1 VVLVFPG
8 TDGNA
13 RHSPAITKDERD
25 LSRYLSFV
33 CNFVFIF
40 EFMWKVATYGWKG
53 YIRNKWNRLD
63 FFLVVVSVRYMLCLS
78 LLHDLCAPF
87 QCLLSLTQLCF
98 QKNQIIDMIGDVI
111 RTIVGD
117 KMDKN
122 HPAFQVLGFLK
133 NFRALRALRPLR
145 ILSRAKGLKLVLATL
160 ARAVGPVL
168 NTVAI
173 ALTVFFV
180 AGIMS
185 VQILGGRMMYCSD
198 IHVHSQFDCVG
209 VDNHTGQERLWLPR
223 QLQYSWIGSAMLSM
237 FVLASQDNWEMHMY
251 AGIDATSK
259 GLGPIANNRPE
270 TGVFYIAILVIAS
283 FFVMQLFVGV
293 FIDTFQTVTSESKAL
308 QKKQSLSSEN
318 SSATS
323 GAGNEEPASRLRWPT
338 YVVVTTKIFDLGIA
352 VFIVGN
358 IIIMSAETVTQG
370 VTHIYILN
378 LCDFIFNFVFGAEVL
393 AKQWGLYPQQYFSSR
408 WNKFDFA
415 VVMVSFFG
423 VAIENLDSSIT
434 GALDPMVL
442 RTLRTIRVFRI
453 LRAFRIFKAAEGL
466 QNLVRTLLRSLT
478 SVGNLAAL
486 LLLLFFVVG
495 VLTVELYAGIP
506 MCDVPNYAYPPFCP
520 CLRHVLWDTTTPLP
534 VWTSLTTTH

>member
-1 VVLVFPG
+1 MESTRL
-8 TDGNA
+8 
-13 RHSPAITKDERD
+13 
-25 LSRYLSFV
+25 LSCCRF
-33 CNFVFIF
+33 
-40 EFMWKVATYGWKG
+40 G
-53 YIRNKWNRLD
+53 YIHALFVPD
-63 FFLVVVSVRYMLCLS
+63 VLFCAICVLHSSAVPPFADSLS
-78 LLHDLCAPF
+78 TWLP
-87 QCLLSLTQLCF
+87 
-98 QKNQIIDMIGDVI
+98 KNQIIDMIGDII
-111 RTIVGD
+111 RVVVGD
-117 KMDKN
+117 NLDKN

-173 ALTVFFV
+173 ALTAFFV

-209 VDNHTGQERLWLPR
+209 VDHHTGQERLWLPR

-237 FVLASQDNWEMHMY
+237 FILASQDNWEMHMY
-251 AGIDATSK
+251 AGIDATHK
-259 GLGPIANNRPE
+259 GQGPIANNRPE
-270 TGVFYIAILVIAS
+270 TGVFYLAIMVIAS

-293 FIDTFQTVTSESKAL
+293 FIDTFQTVTSEAKAM
-308 QKKQSLSSEN
+308 QKKQSLASEN

-323 GAGNEEPASRLRWPT
+323 GAGNEEPASRYRWPS

-352 VFIVGN
+352 AFIVGN
-358 IIIMSAETVTQG
+358 IITMSAETVKPSVAHTY
-370 VTHIYILN
+370 VLEV
-378 LCDFIFNFVFGAEVL
+378 CDFVFNFVFGAEVL
-393 AKQWGLYPQQYFSSR
+393 AKQWGLYPQQYFNSR

-423 VAIENLDSSIT
+423 VAIDNLDSGIT

-442 RTLRTIRVFRI
+442 RTLRTVRVFRI

-495 VLTVELYAGIP
+495 VLAVELYAGIP
-506 MCDVPNYAYPPFCP
+506 VCERPTAPALLSAGVCP
-520 CLRHVLWDTTTPLP
+520 GHA
-534 VWTSLTTTH
+534 